1 MPVLIYVSF
10 DIDCFMSPTDK
21 PLVWL
26 HGEVKSPPFS
36 AVARLEA
43 GLLLRTAEGP
53 MRKEKRARL
62 EKSGWQIGSS
72 QDFLG
77 LNKVEGALLDIRLT
91 LASALRRAR
100 LERHVSQAALAK
112 QLGSSQSRVAK
123 MEAGDAS
130 VSVDLLMR
138 SLIVTGSTNAEI
150 GRAISAVRSTRSR
163 PVRRTA

>member
-1 MPVLIYVSF
+1 
-10 DIDCFMSPTDK
+10 
-21 PLVWL
+21 
-26 HGEVKSPPFS
+26 
-36 AVARLEA
+36 
-43 GLLLRTAEGP
+43 

-62 EKSGWQIGSS
+62 EKSGWRIGSS

-77 LNKVEGALLDIRLT
+77 LSKVESALIDIRLT

-163 PVRRTA
+163 PVHRTA